1 MDKKVTSERSK
12 VWMDQA
18 YYDLEIANI
27 SMVNGF
33 HEWAAYQAE
42 QAAEKAL
49 KAVIVD
55 VGWRPPKMHKLG
67 MLFGMCNQANEK
79 FRATIFNFKHLES
92 FTFISRYPFL
102 IPGKDK
108 TPHELISHMDA
119 SNALEEATDVVDKIK
134 GILSLPGKKHIP
146 ENKDATKE
154 VIYTKSQIDA
164 RIREVKDILIREC
177 HALKI
182 ILFGRFAR
190 EYVGGVSGTMDL
202 LIVADTQRPFIE
214 RIVKAR
220 ELTRGSSIII
230 EPLVYTEKE
239 FKQMID
245 VEGEGFIESAL
256 LEGIVIYDR
265 KAGVDKS
272 SL

>member
-1 MDKKVTSERSK
+1 ME
-12 VWMDQA
+12 QA

-49 KAVIVD
+49 KAVIVS

-67 MLFGMCNQANEK
+67 MLFGMCNQASEK
-79 FRATIFNFKHLES
+79 FRTTIFNFKHLES

-108 TPHELISHMDA
+108 SPHNLISHPEA
-119 SNALEEATDVVDKIK
+119 ANALEEAQDIVDKIK

-146 ENKDATKE
+146 QTPEATKE
-154 VIYTKSQIDA
+154 AVYTKAQIDA
-164 RIREVKDILIREC
+164 RIREVKDIFIREFNPT
-177 HALKI
+177 KI
-182 ILFGRFAR
+182 ILFGSFAR
-190 EYVGGVSGTMDL
+190 EYAGGVSGTMDV
-202 LIVADTQRPFIE
+202 LIVANTDLPFIE
-214 RIVKAR
+214 RIVRAR
-220 ELTRGSSIII
+220 ELTRGGSIIL

-256 LEGIVIYDR
+256 LEGIVIYDS
-265 KAGVDKS
+265 KAGIDKAN
-272 SL
+272 L